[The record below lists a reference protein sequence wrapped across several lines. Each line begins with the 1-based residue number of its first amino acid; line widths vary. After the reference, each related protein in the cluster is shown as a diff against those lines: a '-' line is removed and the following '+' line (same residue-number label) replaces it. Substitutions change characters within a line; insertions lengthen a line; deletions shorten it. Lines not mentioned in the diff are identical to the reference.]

1 MTRIE
6 TLSEPE
12 CLELVAG
19 GEIGRIAY
27 TGRYGPAVL
36 PVNYRLNDGHI
47 WFRTALHGALD
58 EDLRTGIAN
67 ADYVVAFEIDQLDAR
82 ARAGWSV
89 LIQGAAH
96 PVSSDADRSAAE
108 RSGVVSWA
116 GGDRELFVRIT
127 PQRVTGRRLV
137 PGP

>member
-1 MTRIE
+1 MTRTE
-6 TLSEPE
+6 TLSERE

-19 GEIGRIAY
+19 GEVGRIAF

-36 PVNYRLNDGHI
+36 PVNYRLNEGVI
-47 WFRTALHGALD
+47 WFRTALHSALD

-67 ADYVVAFEIDQLDAR
+67 ADYVVAFEVDELDTAR
-82 ARAGWSV
+82 RAGWSV

-127 PQRVTGRRLV
+127 PQRVTGRRIA

>member
-6 TLSEPE
+6 TLSERE

-19 GEIGRIAY
+19 GEVGRIAF

-36 PVNYRLNDGHI
+36 PVNYKLTDGLI
-47 WFRTALHGALD
+47 WFRTALHGVLD

-67 ADYVVAFEIDQLDAR
+67 ADYVVAFEVDELDA
-82 ARAGWSV
+82 ARRVGWSV

-96 PVSSDADRSAAE
+96 PVSSDADRSAAD

-127 PQRVTGRRLV
+127 PQRVTGRRIA
-137 PGP
+137 PEP